1 MVNIFFT
8 FSENTSLDSVKIIF
22 TIIDMDIR
30 QEILDSPRGTQAR
43 IWRAAGLSRQALYL
57 LLTYEQ
63 GSVETAKAFA
73 TAFGAPDRWSEFFP
87 SRAHQPS
94 TSAPAA

>member
-8 FSENTSLDSVKIIF
+8 ILKNTSLDSVKIIF
-22 TIIDMDIR
+22 TITDMDIR

-43 IWRAAGLSRQALYL
+43 IWKAAGLSRQALYL

-73 TAFGAPDRWSEFFP
+73 SAFGKPDRWAEFFP

-94 TSAPAA
+94 TSVSAA

>member
-1 MVNIFFT
+1 M
-8 FSENTSLDSVKIIF
+8 VKIIF
-22 TIIDMDIR
+22 TITNMDIR

-43 IWRAAGLSRQALYL
+43 IWRTAGLSRQALYL

-73 TAFGAPDRWSEFFP
+73 TAFGAPDRWAEFFP
-87 SRAHQPS
+87 NRPAHQPS
-94 TSAPAA
+94 TPAEPAA